1 LMGSS
6 RYIIVSGRRAYDMG
20 LRLKYGGFDTS
31 RLIIEEDV
39 FDALSLAVDKTGD
52 DTVYVIPTYTAML
65 ELRRKLE
72 TLGITKGFWKD

>member
-1 LMGSS
+1 
-6 RYIIVSGRRAYDMG
+6 MG